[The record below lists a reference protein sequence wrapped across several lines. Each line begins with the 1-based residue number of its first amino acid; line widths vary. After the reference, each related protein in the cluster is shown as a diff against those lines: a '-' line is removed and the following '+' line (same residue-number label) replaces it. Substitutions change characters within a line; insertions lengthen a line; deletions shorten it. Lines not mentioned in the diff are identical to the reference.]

1 MGWAF
6 AIQFRLVETKGG
18 FAMSSYEKATALLN
32 QVPEYQLD
40 DVVAYLQGVI
50 AGAIHSDQEIPNA
63 ETIAAMK
70 ETEEMA
76 RNGTGEH
83 FTGSTT
89 DFLASILVGDD

>member
-1 MGWAF
+1 
-6 AIQFRLVETKGG
+6 
-18 FAMSSYEKATALLN
+18 MSSYEKATALLN

-63 ETIAAMK
+63 ETIAAME

-76 RNGTGEH
+76 RNGTGH
-83 FTGSTT
+83 PWTGSTK
-89 DFLASILVGDD
+89 DYFARILAGED